1 MRRRQEMAKKTTG
14 NNNGSGDGKL
24 KALEDAIDKIEK
36 RFGKGAV
43 LRMGESG
50 ARMAVE
56 VIPSG
61 SLSLDLAL
69 GVGGIPRG
77 KVTEIYG
84 PESSGK
90 STLAYHVVAE
100 AQKRGG
106 TALYIDVEHALD
118 PGYATGCGVNVED
131 LLVSQPDWGEQALD
145 IAEAVMRSG
154 AVDVVVIDSVAA
166 LVPKAEVEGHMGDS
180 HMALQARL
188 MSQALRKLCSVTA
201 TTRTALIFINQLRE
215 KVGVRFGN
223 PETTSGGRAL
233 KFYASVRIDLRMK
246 DSLNEGNCRIG
257 NVVSARVV
265 KNKVAAPFRQA
276 RFDILFGQGISREGE
291 ILDLGAALGIVSK
304 KGAWYQ
310 WDGQPLGQG
319 REAARQFLKER
330 QDVAQEIE
338 NLIRSKHAAPA
349 FRADEMTEHHAH
361 RPDERPESGNNH
373 HDDDMSDAVAAELFD
388 AEERRSR

>member
-1 MRRRQEMAKKTTG
+1 MAKTTTG
-14 NNNGSGDGKL
+14 NNGGGDGKA

-36 RFGKGAV
+36 RFGKGSV

-90 STLAYHVVAE
+90 TTLAYHVVAE

-118 PGYATGCGVNVED
+118 PGYAAGCGVNVED

-145 IAEAVMRSG
+145 IVEAVVRSG

-166 LVPKAEVEGHMGDS
+166 LVPKAEIEGEMGDS

-188 MSQALRKLCSVTA
+188 MSQALRKLCSIIA
-201 TTRTALIFINQLRE
+201 TTHTAIIFINQLRE
-215 KVGVRFGN
+215 KVGIRFGN

-246 DSLNEGNCRIG
+246 DSVNEGNCRIG
-257 NVVSARVV
+257 NVVCAKVV

-276 RFDILFGQGISREGE
+276 RFDVMFSQGISREGE
-291 ILDLGAALGIVSK
+291 ILDLGEGLGILSK

-319 REAARQFLKER
+319 REAARRFLKEHQDIAR
-330 QDVAQEIE
+330 QIE
-338 NLIRSKHAAPA
+338 SLIRSKAAAPA
-349 FRADEMTEHHAH
+349 FRMEETAEYGTQKPDNQLGPGGNHQGDTE
-361 RPDERPESGNNH
+361 
-373 HDDDMSDAVAAELFD
+373 AEATAGLFD
-388 AEERRSR
+388 AEECQSQN

>member
-1 MRRRQEMAKKTTG
+1 MVKSSTG
-14 NNNGSGDGKL
+14 NNGSGDGKL
-24 KALEDAIDKIEK
+24 KALEDAISHIEK
-36 RFGKGAV
+36 RFGKGSI

-50 ARMAVE
+50 GRMAIE

-77 KVTEIYG
+77 RVTEIYG

-90 STLAYHVVAE
+90 TTLAYHVVAE
-100 AQKRGG
+100 AQKKGG

-118 PGYATGCGVNVED
+118 PGYAAGCGVNVED

-145 IAEAVMRSG
+145 IAEAVVRSG

-166 LVPKAEVEGHMGDS
+166 LVPKAEVEGQMGDP

-188 MSQALRKLCSVTA
+188 MSQALRKLCSVIANNHTA
-201 TTRTALIFINQLRE
+201 VIFINQLRE
-215 KVGVRFGN
+215 KVGIRFGN

-233 KFYASVRIDLRMK
+233 KFYASVRIDLRIK
-246 DSLNEGNCRIG
+246 G
-257 NVVSARVV
+257 NVKDAESVVGHIVSARVV

-276 RFDILFGQGISREGE
+276 RFDVMFGQGISREGE
-291 ILDLGAALGIVSK
+291 ILDLGEGLGILSK
-304 KGAWYQ
+304 KGTWYH

-319 REAARQFLKER
+319 REAARRFLREH

-338 NLIRSKHAAPA
+338 SLIRSRVAAPA
-349 FRADEMTEHHAH
+349 FRMEEMAEYHVQKPDGQLEARSNHQDNAEAETTTAVPFDTEEWQHQ
-361 RPDERPESGNNH
+361 N
-373 HDDDMSDAVAAELFD
+373 
-388 AEERRSR
+388 

>member
-1 MRRRQEMAKKTTG
+1 MVKSSTG
-14 NNNGSGDGKL
+14 NNGSGDGKL
-24 KALEDAIDKIEK
+24 KALEDAISHIEK
-36 RFGKGAV
+36 RFGKGSI

-50 ARMAVE
+50 GRMAVE

-77 KVTEIYG
+77 RVTEIFG

-90 STLAYHVVAE
+90 TTLAYHVVAE
-100 AQKRGG
+100 AQKKGG

-118 PGYATGCGVNVED
+118 PGYAARCGVNVED
-131 LLVSQPDWGEQALD
+131 LLISQPDWGEQALD
-145 IAEAVMRSG
+145 IAEAVVRSG

-166 LVPKAEVEGHMGDS
+166 LVPKAEVEGQMGDP

-188 MSQALRKLCSVTA
+188 MSQALRKLCSVIANNHTA
-201 TTRTALIFINQLRE
+201 VIFINQLRE
-215 KVGVRFGN
+215 KVGIRFGN

-233 KFYASVRIDLRMK
+233 KFYASVRIDLRIK
-246 DSLNEGNCRIG
+246 G
-257 NVVSARVV
+257 NVKDAESVVGHIVSARVV

-276 RFDILFGQGISREGE
+276 RFDIMFGQGISREGE
-291 ILDLGAALGIVSK
+291 ILDLGEGLGILSK
-304 KGAWYQ
+304 KGTWYH

-319 REAARQFLKER
+319 REAARRFLREH

-338 NLIRSKHAAPA
+338 SLIRSRAAAPA
-349 FRADEMTEHHAH
+349 FRMEEMAEYHVQKPDGQLEARSNHQDNAEAETTTAVPFDTEEWQHQ
-361 RPDERPESGNNH
+361 N
-373 HDDDMSDAVAAELFD
+373 
-388 AEERRSR
+388 

>member
-1 MRRRQEMAKKTTG
+1 MVKSSTG
-14 NNNGSGDGKL
+14 NNGSGDGKL
-24 KALEDAIDKIEK
+24 KALEDAISHIEK
-36 RFGKGAV
+36 RFGKGSI

-50 ARMAVE
+50 SRMVVE

-77 KVTEIYG
+77 RVTEIYG

-90 STLAYHVVAE
+90 TTLAYHVVAE
-100 AQKRGG
+100 AQKKGG

-118 PGYATGCGVNVED
+118 PGYAAGCGVNVED
-131 LLVSQPDWGEQALD
+131 LLISQPDWGEQALD
-145 IAEAVMRSG
+145 ITEAVVRSG

-188 MSQALRKLCSVTA
+188 MSQALRKLCSVIADNHTA
-201 TTRTALIFINQLRE
+201 VIFINQLRE
-215 KVGVRFGN
+215 KVGIRFGN

-233 KFYASVRIDLRMK
+233 KFYATVRIDLRIK
-246 DSLNEGNCRIG
+246 G
-257 NVVSARVV
+257 NVKEAESVVGRLVSARVV

-276 RFDILFGQGISREGE
+276 RFDVMFGQGISREGE
-291 ILDLGAALGIVSK
+291 ILDLGEGLGILSK

-319 REAARQFLKER
+319 REAARRFLKEH
-330 QDVAQEIE
+330 QDVALQIE
-338 NLIRSKHAAPA
+338 SLIRSRAAAPA
-349 FRADEMTEHHAH
+349 FRMEDTAEYQVQK
-361 RPDERPESGNNH
+361 PDDQLEARSNHQGNAEAETTT
-373 HDDDMSDAVAAELFD
+373 AVLFD
-388 AEERRSR
+388 TEEWQNQN

>member
-1 MRRRQEMAKKTTG
+1 MAKKTTG
-14 NNNGSGDGKL
+14 NNGSGDGKV

-90 STLAYHVVAE
+90 TTLAYHVVAE

-118 PGYATGCGVNVED
+118 PGYAAGCGVNVDD

-145 IAEAVMRSG
+145 IAEAVVRSG
-154 AVDVVVIDSVAA
+154 AVDVVVVDSVAA
-166 LVPKAEVEGHMGDS
+166 LVPKAEVEGNMGDS

-188 MSQALRKLCSVTA
+188 MSQALRKLCSAIA
-201 TTRTALIFINQLRE
+201 TTHTAVIFINQLRE
-215 KVGVRFGN
+215 KVGVRYGN

-233 KFYASVRIDLRMK
+233 KFYASVRIDLRMR

-319 REAARQFLKER
+319 REAARQFLKEH

-349 FRADEMTEHHAH
+349 FQVEEMAEHHAH
-361 RPDERPESGNNH
+361 RPDEPAESGNNH

-388 AEERRSR
+388 TEEGRSR

>member
-1 MRRRQEMAKKTTG
+1 MVKSSTG
-14 NNNGSGDGKL
+14 NNGSGDGKL
-24 KALEDAIDKIEK
+24 KALEDAISHIEK
-36 RFGKGAV
+36 RFGKGSI

-50 ARMAVE
+50 GRMAVE

-77 KVTEIYG
+77 RVTEIYG

-90 STLAYHVVAE
+90 TTLAYHVVAE
-100 AQKRGG
+100 AQKKGG

-118 PGYATGCGVNVED
+118 PGYAAGCGVNVED
-131 LLVSQPDWGEQALD
+131 LLISQPDWGEQALD
-145 IAEAVMRSG
+145 IVEAVVRSG

-166 LVPKAEVEGHMGDS
+166 LVPKAEVEGNMGDS

-188 MSQALRKLCSVTA
+188 MSQALRKLCSVIADNHTA
-201 TTRTALIFINQLRE
+201 VIFINQLRE
-215 KVGVRFGN
+215 KVGIRFGN

-246 DSLNEGNCRIG
+246 DSVNEGNCRIG
-257 NVVSARVV
+257 NVVSAKVV

-276 RFDILFGQGISREGE
+276 RFDIMFGQGISREGE
-291 ILDLGAALGIVSK
+291 ILDLGEGLGILSK
-304 KGAWYQ
+304 KGAWYH

-319 REAARQFLKER
+319 REAARRFLKEH
-330 QDVAQEIE
+330 QDVARQIE
-338 NLIRSKHAAPA
+338 SLIRSKAAAPA
-349 FRADEMTEHHAH
+349 FRMEETAEYHVQKPDDQLEARNNNQDNAEAETTAAVLLDTE
-361 RPDERPESGNNH
+361 EWQNQN
-373 HDDDMSDAVAAELFD
+373 
-388 AEERRSR
+388 